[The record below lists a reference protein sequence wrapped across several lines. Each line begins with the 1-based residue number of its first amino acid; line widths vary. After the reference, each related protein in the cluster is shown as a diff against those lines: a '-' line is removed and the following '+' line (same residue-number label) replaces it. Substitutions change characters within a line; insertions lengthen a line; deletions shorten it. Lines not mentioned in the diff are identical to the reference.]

1 MKLLLTILSLSI
13 STGLFAQISLNI
25 ELFGQYDREDGRASG
40 SWSYTDTNGNEYA
53 LLGAQTG
60 TSIVSISNAN
70 QIEELAFIPGP
81 HSNWREITVVDDHAF
96 VVTEGSS
103 PDHPGMQ
110 IIDLSNLPSSATLVA
125 NYNETFTKGHIIQK
139 SIFEETPYIYVCG
152 TSSTDGVHILDIT
165 DPENPQQV
173 GLYQPGYYIHDCH
186 VRGDIM
192 FGAAFYEAT
201 IDIIDISD
209 KTNPVLIT
217 RIQDPGGSTHSFST
231 SEDGQYLILAH
242 EMDGIPGRV
251 FDISDLENPTQVA
264 LYTANYAS
272 LVHNPYVRGDF
283 CFVSHNSEGMRVLDI
298 KDPAVPVEV
307 GYYDTFLG
315 PSGGFNGLWSACPY
329 LPSGKIIGGNRE
341 DGLYIWTFN
350 NTKAGRFYG
359 QVVDSLTGNP
369 IFNANIELIESA
381 TIYTSDSEGVF
392 KGGALAGDYQLE
404 VSYNGYNTKVVP
416 ITLSERED
424 TNLVVE
430 LSTIVN
436 HSNEVD
442 TDASIIVFPNPASD
456 LLNVKLNQLSS
467 AHEWVLIDM
476 QGSIVKHQLLRPFT
490 KDLSIRIAGLP
501 SQSYHLLVKD
511 RQGNILDKV
520 MVVVD

>member
-1 MKLLLTILSLSI
+1 MTKLLLTILSLGI
-13 STGLFAQISLNI
+13 LTGLPAQISLNM
-25 ELFGQYDREDGRASG
+25 ELFGQYDPGDGRASG
-40 SWSYTDTNGNEYA
+40 SWSYVDAVGNEYA

-60 TSIVSISNAN
+60 TSIISISDAN

-81 HSNWREITVVDDHAF
+81 PSNWREITVVNNHAF

-103 PDHPGMQ
+103 SDHPGMQ
-110 IIDLSNLPSSATLVA
+110 IIDLSNLPASAELVA

-152 TSSTDGVHILDIT
+152 TSSTDGVHILDIS
-165 DPENPQQV
+165 DPENPQQL

-192 FGAAFYEAT
+192 FGAAFHEAT

-209 KTNPVLIT
+209 KTNPVLIA
-217 RIQDPGGSTHSFST
+217 RIQDPGGNTHSFST

-251 FDISDLENPTQVA
+251 FDISDIENPTQVA

-283 CFVSHNSEGMRVLDI
+283 CFISHNSEGIRVLDI

-341 DGLYIWTFN
+341 DGLYVWTFN

-359 QVVDSLTGNP
+359 QVVDSLTGTP
-369 IFNANIELIESA
+369 IFNASIEIESA
-381 TIYTSDSEGVF
+381 TTYTSDSDGIF

-404 VSYNGYNTKVVP
+404 VSYNGYHTKVVP
-416 ITLSERED
+416 MSLSEGED
-424 TNLVVE
+424 INLIVE
-430 LSTIVN
+430 LSTIVD
-436 HSNEVD
+436 HSKEVN
-442 TDASIIVFPNPASD
+442 TDASITIFPNPASD
-456 LLNVKLNQLSS
+456 LLNIKLNQLPT
-467 AHEWVLIDM
+467 AHELVLLDM
-476 QGSIVKHQLLRPFT
+476 HGSIVKHQLLIP
-490 KDLSIRIAGLP
+490 SIKELAISVAGLA
-501 SQSYHLLVKD
+501 SQAYCLLIKD
-511 RQGNILDKV
+511 QKGRILDKV
-520 MVVVD
+520 ITVID